1 MVSDYWNHNSAYH
14 PWLIPIAARH
24 HGDVLDVGCG
34 EGLLLQR
41 LAPLSRSVTGIDPD
55 PTAVRRA
62 RERLAAEHNAI
73 VEQTGFEEWDPR
85 GSQFDLITF
94 VACVHHMDL
103 RSSLLKAR
111 RLLRPS
117 GEIVVVGLSA
127 NKTVRDWLWSA
138 ACLPMVR
145 IGSWL
150 HAETRDIGVPVA
162 EARKSRRDSPDRRR
176 RPSRSPH
183 PTRSVLPISAA
194 VAIHV
199 VQTSCVTLVSVVTF
213 SDLLALLSD
222 LRTSVRCMGE
232 VSSAVDAITSQL
244 AILHDACDAV
254 SHRELVGL
262 LAEVTTVA
270 RSIPALEHRVLN
282 RLVAETNAVNLGIV
296 AVQRLLGLKA
306 VAVAGI

>member
-1 MVSDYWNHNSAYH
+1 MLKPIRTSWHSRGVSDYWNHNSAYH

-162 EARKSRRDSPDRRR
+162 EARESLDEIRRIVAD
-176 RPSRSPH
+176 
-183 PTRSVLPISAA
+183 VLPGAHIRRG
-194 VAIHV
+194 
-199 VQTSCVTLVSVVTF
+199 LYYRY
-213 SDLLALLSD
+213 LL
-222 LRTSVRCMGE
+222 RWQYT
-232 VSSAVDAITSQL
+232 
-244 AILHDACDAV
+244 
-254 SHRELVGL
+254 
-262 LAEVTTVA
+262 
-270 RSIPALEHRVLN
+270 
-282 RLVAETNAVNLGIV
+282 
-296 AVQRLLGLKA
+296 
-306 VAVAGI
+306 